1 MAKVLAYTSPG
12 QVGEVDITPGAAVHV
27 PFYLAD
33 GTATGIALTA
43 DNKLPF
49 FLASGSAA
57 DIALTT

>member
-27 PFYLAD
+27 PFFVAD
-33 GTATGIALTA
+33 GTASPLALTA

-49 FLASGSAA
+49 FLANSSAA

>member
-1 MAKVLAYTSPG
+1 MTVVLRQVNG
-12 QVGEVDITPGAAVHV
+12 QVGEVDITSGVAGHV

-33 GTATGIALTA
+33 GTASPIALTA

-49 FLASGSAA
+49 FLADGSAA